1 MDKRRFG
8 RRRLLPVTILLVV
21 AALAL
26 ALAAACGGDDDA
38 EPSAPAAVAES
49 PAPAAEAESPAPAAE
64 AESPAPAAEP
74 EPPAPEAEVQRAEVD
89 IGILGSQSGPWTVL
103 GETLHYGLQMAAAEI
118 NAGHPSCVASGACEP
133 GGGVLVGDTLY
144 SINIHARDIRSEN
157 EATLA
162 AAEELIND
170 VGVQYMFGPVL
181 DPFAILVQELTQP
194 EGIIHFG
201 SPSIFATVLSE
212 ESVAHGGEKHHLFK
226 TLVADEVWQA
236 IIAKA
241 TIDSFPDAARQAILI
256 GDDANGESISRG
268 LKTAFEL
275 LDQEVEVVFYPPGE
289 TTDYAPFLTRIKAFE
304 PDVVHFYYN
313 PPEEQAALEQALE
326 LDVAPAYSAV
336 NIDPL
341 DFQEFFGA
349 IDQDVLLVCV
359 PVCAAGLT
367 SPAIKDYFE
376 RYRQQAGGELGPTA
390 SFSLMI
396 YDFLPMLAAAWKS
409 AGTVDDADA
418 VVEALETIEYDSTIG
433 VLSFD
438 ERHIVDAGLDSCLV
452 SGGEFECTLIT
463 ERPGLG
469 R

>member
-8 RRRLLPVTILLVV
+8 RRRMLPVTILLVL

-38 EPSAPAAVAES
+38 EPAAPPAEPEPAAA
-49 PAPAAEAESPAPAAE
+49 
-64 AESPAPAAEP
+64 AAEP
-74 EPPAPEAEVQRAEVD
+74 EPAPAPEPEVMRAEVD
-89 IGILGSQSGPWTVL
+89 VGILGSQSGPWTVL
-103 GETLHYGLQMAAAEI
+103 GETLHYALQMAAAEI
-118 NAGHPSCVASGACEP
+118 NAGHQSCVDSGACEP

-144 SINIHARDIRSEN
+144 TINIHARDIRSEN
-157 EATLA
+157 EAALA
-162 AAEELIND
+162 AAEELISD
-170 VGVQYMFGPVL
+170 VGVRYMFGPVL

-201 SPSIFATVLSE
+201 SPSIFGTILTE
-212 ESVAHGGEKHHLFK
+212 ESVAPGGEKHYLFK
-226 TLVADEVWQA
+226 TLVEDAVWQA

-241 TIDSFPDAARQAILI
+241 TTDTFPDATRQAILI
-256 GDDANGESISRG
+256 GDDANGESIARG
-268 LKTAFEL
+268 LQDAFEL
-275 LDQEVEVVFYPPGE
+275 LGQEVEVVFYPPGE

-341 DFQEFFGA
+341 DFQEFFGPLE
-349 IDQDVLLVCV
+349 QDVLLVCV
-359 PVCAAGLT
+359 PVCVAGLT
-367 SPAIKDYFE
+367 SPKIKDYFD
-376 RYRQQAGGELGPTA
+376 RYSEQVGGEPGPTA

-418 VVEALETIEYDSTIG
+418 VVAALETIEYESTIG
-433 VLSFD
+433 LLSFD
-438 ERHIVDAGLDSCLV
+438 DRHIVDAGLDSCFV

-463 ERPGLG
+463 ERPGLD

>member
-1 MDKRRFG
+1 MGRGRF
-8 RRRLLPVTILLVV
+8 RRRKILPISILLVLTV
-21 AALAL
+21 LAL
-26 ALAAACGGDDDA
+26 ALSAACGGDDGDGGETA
-38 EPSAPAAVAES
+38 SQAPTATG
-49 PAPAAEAESPAPAAE
+49 
-64 AESPAPAAEP
+64 
-74 EPPAPEAEVQRAEVD
+74 EVD
-89 IGILGSQSGPWTVL
+89 IGILGSQSGSWTVL
-103 GETLHYGLQMAAAEI
+103 GETLIFALQMAAAEI
-118 NAGHPSCVASGACEP
+118 NSGHATCVASGACEP

-144 SINIHARDIRSEN
+144 TINIHARDIRSEN

-212 ESVAHGGEKHHLFK
+212 ESVAPGGDKHYLFK
-226 TLVADEVWQA
+226 TLVEDAVWQGIVA
-236 IIAKA
+236 NA
-241 TIDSFPDAARQAILI
+241 TLDKFPDATRQAILI
-256 GDDANGESISRG
+256 GDDANGESISAG
-268 LKTAFEL
+268 LKSAFEL
-275 LDQEVEVVFYPPGE
+275 LGQDVEVVFYPPGE
-289 TTDYAPFLTRIKAFE
+289 TTDYSPFLTRIKAFE
-304 PDVVHFYYN
+304 PDVLHFYYN
-313 PPEEQAALEQALE
+313 PPEEQAAFEQALE

-349 IDQDVLLVCV
+349 IEQDTLLVCV

-367 SPAIKDYFE
+367 SPAIQDYFD
-376 RYRQQAGGELGPTA
+376 RYRVQIGGELGPTA

-396 YDFLPMLAAAWKS
+396 YDFLPMLAAAWKQ

-418 VVEALETIEYDSTIG
+418 VVEALESIQYPSTIG
-433 VLSFD
+433 MLSFD
-438 ERHIVDAGLDSCLV
+438 GRHIVDAGLDSCFV
-452 SGGEFECTLIT
+452 SGDDFDCTLIT

-469 R
+469 GG